1 MFYRIT
7 FLIYIIASFGCSN
20 KVSEIDRLNKKNPV
34 GTYGNALS
42 DTLIYSVEDILSSP
56 RNNIGNSILISGV
69 ISEVCPMRGCWIQV
83 KDNKSQQSIRV
94 KVTDGDIV
102 FPLSSKGK
110 NVIAEGQFSK
120 LVLSEKQAKSWKA
133 HLAAEKGI
141 EIDTAQVVL
150 EEDDYFEYRLYSE
163 AAKIF

>member
-1 MFYRIT
+1 MHNWFI
-7 FLIYIIASFGCSN
+7 FIIIAFFGCSN
-20 KVSEIDRLNKKNPV
+20 KTSEIDRLNKKNPV
-34 GTYGNALS
+34 GAYGNALS
-42 DTLIYSVEDILSSP
+42 DAPIYSVEDILSSP
-56 RNNIGNSILISGV
+56 RNNIGNSILINGV

-83 KDNKSQQSIRV
+83 KDNNSQQSIRV

-110 NVIAEGQFSK
+110 NIIAEGEFSK

-150 EEDDYFEYRLYSE
+150 EEDDYYEYRLYSK

>member
-7 FLIYIIASFGCSN
+7 FLIYIIVSFGCSN

-34 GTYGNALS
+34 GIYGNALS
-42 DTLIYSVEDILSSP
+42 DTPIYSVEDILSSP

-83 KDNKSQQSIRV
+83 KDNNSQQSIRV

-150 EEDDYFEYRLYSE
+150 EEDDYFEYRLYSK

>member
-1 MFYRIT
+1 MHNWFI
-7 FLIYIIASFGCSN
+7 FIIIAFFGCSN
-20 KVSEIDRLNKKNPV
+20 KTSEIDRLNKKNPV
-34 GTYGNALS
+34 GAYGNALS
-42 DTLIYSVEDILSSP
+42 DAPIYSVEDILSSP
-56 RNNIGNSILISGV
+56 RNNIGNSILINGV

-83 KDNKSQQSIRV
+83 KDNNSQQSIRV

-150 EEDDYFEYRLYSE
+150 EEDDYYEYRLYSK